1 MDIFKSFLK
10 WQRVGSSVS
19 HVSSQLFE
27 EEQRGRGIEFRTIL
41 SYKVSLRTAWVT
53 WDHVLEH
60 INRIKRAGLGRWL
73 PQWGVCHAS
82 RRGWIQSLP
91 LTWPVGSPMI
101 QTLGQEKPGSLLA
114 SQFSQ
119 ISELQVQSETLP
131 HNEWWGAINFW
142 LPHLHA
148 CTHAHKHTDMCTNA
162 CAHTHTHTERQH
174 TTESC
179 LEHLWGCF
187 TECGLDLSLCFV
199 VSWLLWQGGLRPKAV
214 PVHWFKSV
222 TQATCA
228 PGHESVWWEPVV
240 LTRVQ
245 THKRMNW
252 LAVLCHGDHL
262 IPGQIL
268 YSCLLLHSLSW
279 CLITEL
285 SLSTGW

>member
-1 MDIFKSFLK
+1 M
-10 WQRVGSSVS
+10 
-19 HVSSQLFE
+19 SSQLFE

-148 CTHAHKHTDMCTNA
+148 CTHAHKHTDMCTNV
-162 CAHTHTHTERQH
+162 CAHTHTYRK
-174 TTESC
+174 TTHHRVMLGTALGVLHWMWPGSEFMFRGILAAVTRRTKAKSC
-179 LEHLWGCF
+179 
-187 TECGLDLSLCFV
+187 S
-199 VSWLLWQGGLRPKAV
+199 SP
-214 PVHWFKSV
+214 
-222 TQATCA
+222 
-228 PGHESVWWEPVV
+228 
-240 LTRVQ
+240 
-245 THKRMNW
+245 
-252 LAVLCHGDHL
+252 L
-262 IPGQIL
+262 I
-268 YSCLLLHSLSW
+268 
-279 CLITEL
+279 
-285 SLSTGW
+285 

>member
-1 MDIFKSFLK
+1 MQAGGVESNPYHWHGRLVHLWSRHWDRRSPEAC
-10 WQRVGSSVS
+10 WR
-19 HVSSQLFE
+19 VSSAKSVNFRFSQRPCLITNG
-27 EEQRGRGIEFRTIL
+27 EEQSTSG
-41 SYKVSLRTAWVT
+41 SLICMHA
-53 WDHVLEH
+53 HMH
-60 INRIKRAGLGRWL
+60 INTRTCA
-73 PQWGVCHAS
+73 
-82 RRGWIQSLP
+82 
-91 LTWPVGSPMI
+91 PMC
-101 QTLGQEKPGSLLA
+101 
-114 SQFSQ
+114 
-119 ISELQVQSETLP
+119 V
-131 HNEWWGAINFW
+131 
-142 LPHLHA
+142 
-148 CTHAHKHTDMCTNA
+148 
-162 CAHTHTHTERQH
+162 HTHTHTERQH

-179 LEHLWGCF
+179 LEQLWGCF

-228 PGHESVWWEPVV
+228 PGHESVWWEPAV

-268 YSCLLLHSLSW
+268 YSCLLLHSLNW